1 VRIIL
6 EFDFL
11 LHCHFGFFYYD
22 TGKKEEKIKLESDN
36 EKETEH
42 KVRAMPLHL

>member
-6 EFDFL
+6 EFDFFIAL
-11 LHCHFGFFYYD
+11 SFWLFYYD